1 MYALRIILINVFI
14 LLNEKF
20 LQFDWLRAVVFRLNL
35 RYLHVKIKHLCG
47 YEYKQIIAWFVRD
60 IWHKYHSW
68 YFKIASNFNFEIS
81 VVVFMPSITT
91 NHAITNTYLKF
102 HLEKKVPLT
111 GVISTKKKLK
121 SLSVLYRIECNKIS
135 LFFCSKF
142 TIVDVK

>member
-35 RYLHVKIKHLCG
+35 RYLHVKIKNLCG

-81 VVVFMPSITT
+81 VVVFMPSMTT
-91 NHAITNTYLKF
+91 NHAITYTYLKF

-111 GVISTKKKLK
+111 GVISTKKKAQVFICFV
-121 SLSVLYRIECNKIS
+121 SNWM
-135 LFFCSKF
+135 
-142 TIVDVK
+142 

>member
-35 RYLHVKIKHLCG
+35 RYLHVKIKNLCG

-91 NHAITNTYLKF
+91 NHAITYTNLKF
-102 HLEKKVPLT
+102 HLEKKVRLT
-111 GVISTKKKLK
+111 GVISTKKK
-121 SLSVLYRIECNKIS
+121 SLYLFCIELNVTK
-135 LFFCSKF
+135 
-142 TIVDVK
+142 